1 MISRKN
7 YCKKIIDHAMLENRI
22 ETPEELVPMIY
33 GSTTLGIALET
44 LGYITK
50 ESHPEE
56 YQYLQSRAGTFEAYS
71 EKTENGVKIEILT
84 FREFLSL
91 LPEEVTNTNEVE

>member
-1 MISRKN
+1 MISRKS
-7 YCKKIIDHAMLENRI
+7 YCKKIINREMMENCV

-50 ESHPEE
+50 QSHPEE
-56 YQYLQSRAGTFEAYS
+56 YQYLQSRAGLFEAYS
-71 EKTENGVKIEILT
+71 EKTENGVKVEILT
-84 FREFLSL
+84 LREFLDL
-91 LPEEVTNTNEVE
+91 LPEEVTNEN